1 MGTINFYDRGIYYL
15 EIMAKRYGCTMP
27 SEYDDF
33 CSRFHYDNPVFI
45 FEPIKSLDMTH
56 PHSTDNKQKVYTW
69 EDRVRQHHEIV
80 KLYEKKGYETVIV
93 PLKSDDPYR
102 SNDYRVRFIKERL
115 GI

>member
-1 MGTINFYDRGIYYL
+1 
-15 EIMAKRYGCTMP
+15 MP